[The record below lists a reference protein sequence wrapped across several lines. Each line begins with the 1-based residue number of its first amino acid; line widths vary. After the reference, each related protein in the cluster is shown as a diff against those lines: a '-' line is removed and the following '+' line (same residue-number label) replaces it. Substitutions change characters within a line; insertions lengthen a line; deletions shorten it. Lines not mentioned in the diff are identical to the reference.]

1 MLAPPVARQRGH
13 IVRAVLPLLALAA
26 ACHAPARPV
35 PAPDRGTVPPT
46 GTATG
51 VGAESGYVSYS
62 TGNSVDAQT
71 TPIGGTYLAGGGTDD
86 PAGMTWLMAQGGQQ
100 SAGKYGDVV
109 VLRTSG
115 SDGYNAWLVKL
126 GANSVTSIVVSS
138 KRGAN
143 SDFVRNAIA
152 RAEVVFIAGGDQS
165 TYVKLWRGTSLQAAV
180 NARVA
185 AGYPIGGTSAG
196 LAVLGE
202 FVYSALYESAVSA
215 KVMASPY
222 DSSVTL
228 SPALFQVPLL
238 PNIITDTHFTTRNR
252 MGRLLTFLARLQQD
266 GMASAPRAIAV
277 DERAGVGVTTGRV
290 ATVFGGGSGAYF
302 LSVTAGVTRTCV
314 QSTPFTPLTFT
325 PVATQHVPAGRTFDL
340 ASWTGVGIA
349 PYTLSVVR
357 GVLTSSTSAVY

>member
-1 MLAPPVARQRGH
+1 MPKPRWSSS
-13 IVRAVLPLLALAA
+13 PAA
-26 ACHAPARPV
+26 TNRRTSSC
-35 PAPDRGTVPPT
+35 
-46 GTATG
+46 
-51 VGAESGYVSYS
+51 
-62 TGNSVDAQT
+62 
-71 TPIGGTYLAGGGTDD
+71 GGG
-86 PAGMTWLMAQGGQQ
+86 L
-100 SAGKYGDVV
+100 
-109 VLRTSG
+109 
-115 SDGYNAWLVKL
+115 
-126 GANSVTSIVVSS
+126 
-138 KRGAN
+138 
-143 SDFVRNAIA
+143 
-152 RAEVVFIAGGDQS
+152 
-165 TYVKLWRGTSLQAAV
+165 SLQAAV

-228 SPALFQVPLL
+228 VAGAVSGARCL

-314 QSTPFTPLTFT
+314 QSTPSTPLTFT